1 MFSGVV
7 LGSTELNNKAHMKD
21 NLRMRFF
28 HLQGVMAHCSILFG
42 SPGFLMLLL
51 PVGTELMTSREGA
64 HLTVKSRVYRSNLR
78 GLSVENYLLST
89 GY

>member
-28 HLQGVMAHCSILFG
+28 SFAGGDGALFYSIWQFWFPDVTVTCG
-42 SPGFLMLLL
+42 DRVNDITRRCTFNR
-51 PVGTELMTSREGA
+51 EESRIP
-64 HLTVKSRVYRSNLR
+64 
-78 GLSVENYLLST
+78 
-89 GY
+89 